1 MSIGFVG
8 GVGGGGSGLV
18 ESIADTD
25 SLDLAVP
32 LGVLSGTVRL
42 SADAADAASTIV
54 SIDIRT
60 GASKGLRAQV
70 LNATIRAL
78 LSATGPIAYDTGTGV
93 ISIPV
98 ATDIAN
104 GYLSAADHTTYSA
117 AAALAHAAVTL
128 EAFGATPNADGLTLT
143 IQALKMQ
150 PASET
155 FPGGVSTS
163 AQVFGG
169 EKRFPAGVK
178 IGSNAALTAS
188 LIAEVVSTTLL
199 AAPMPSMTTVQR
211 DLIATPATGGM
222 LYNTNQKH
230 PEFYNGTLYAPIG
243 HTYAGGAL
251 TPTDASTI
259 TPADTRNAFYT
270 VSGNA
275 GAAVSITNVA
285 ITNAKNGDKL
295 VYVGTS
301 DTATVTFQSGTDIQ
315 TNGTCTL
322 ASGDSIEFM
331 YVNALSKWI
340 EMNRT
345 I

>member
-25 SLDLAVP
+25 SVDLAVA
-32 LGVLSGTVRL
+32 LGVLSGIVRL
-42 SADAADAASTIV
+42 SADAADAGSTIV
-54 SIDIRT
+54 SIDVRT

-78 LSATGPIAYDTGTGV
+78 LSATGPVAYDNSTGV
-93 ISIPV
+93 ISMPV
-98 ATDIAN
+98 ATDGVS

-128 EAFGATPNADGLTLT
+128 SAFGATPNANGLSLST
-143 IQALKMQ
+143 QALTMQ

-155 FPGGVSTS
+155 FPGGVSTA

-169 EKRFPAGVK
+169 EKRFPGGAK

-188 LIAEVVSTTLL
+188 LIMEVVSTTLL
-199 AAPMPSMTTVQR
+199 AAPMPSMTTAQR

-222 LYNTNQKH
+222 LYNANQKH
-230 PEFYNGTLYAPIG
+230 PEFYNGTLYEPIG
-243 HTYAGGAL
+243 HVYVGGAL

-259 TPADTRNAFYT
+259 TPSDSRNSFYT
-270 VSGNA
+270 VSGDSGN
-275 GAAVSITNVA
+275 AVSISNVA
-285 ITNAKNGDKL
+285 ITNAKNGDRL
-295 VYVGTS
+295 VYIGTS

-315 TNGTCTL
+315 TNGSCTL
-322 ASGDSIEFM
+322 GSGDSIEFM

>member
-1 MSIGFVG
+1 MGIGFVG
-8 GVGGGGSGLV
+8 GTGGGGGGIIDA
-18 ESIADTD
+18 IADTD
-25 SLDLAVP
+25 SLDLTVA
-32 LGVLSGTVRL
+32 LAVLSGTVRL
-42 SADAADAASTIV
+42 STDAADAGSTVV
-54 SIDIRT
+54 SIDVRT
-60 GASKGLRAQV
+60 GVSKGLRAQV

-78 LSATGPIAYDTGTGV
+78 MSATGPVAYDNSTGI
-93 ISIPV
+93 ISMPV
-98 ATDIAN
+98 ATDSVS

-117 AAALAHAAVTL
+117 AVALAHAAVTL
-128 EAFGATPNADGLTLT
+128 SAFGSTPNANGLTLT
-143 IQALKMQ
+143 TQALNMQ

-155 FPGGVSTS
+155 FPGGVSTA

-178 IGSNAALTAS
+178 VGSNAALTAS
-188 LIAEVVSTTLL
+188 LIAEVVSTTLF
-199 AAPMPSMTTVQR
+199 AAPMPAMTTVQR

-230 PEFYNGTLYAPIG
+230 PEFYNGVLFEPIG
-243 HTYAGGAL
+243 HTYVGGAL

-259 TPADTRNAFYT
+259 TPSDSRNAFYT
-270 VSGNA
+270 VSGSA

-295 VYVGTS
+295 IYIGTS

-322 ASGDSIEFM
+322 ASGDSIELM
-331 YVNALSKWI
+331 YVLALTKWI